1 MKHSSRISILVILL
15 VLAAAMPWRGSPAE
29 GAPSGTG
36 AILAEKI
43 EPASVA
49 AGDRI
54 VIVHHSGIKAVST
67 APSGNY
73 LAAAEVEKA
82 QGHCPG
88 PL

>member
-1 MKHSSRISILVILL
+1 MLIILL

-49 AGDRI
+49 AGTG
-54 VIVHHSGIKAVST
+54 S
-67 APSGNY
+67 
-73 LAAAEVEKA
+73 
-82 QGHCPG
+82 
-88 PL
+88 